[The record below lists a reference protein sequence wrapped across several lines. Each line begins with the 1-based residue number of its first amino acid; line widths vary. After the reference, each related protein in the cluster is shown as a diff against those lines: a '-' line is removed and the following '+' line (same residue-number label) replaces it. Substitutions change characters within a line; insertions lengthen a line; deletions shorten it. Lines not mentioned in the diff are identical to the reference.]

1 MVFPTAGDYK
11 YGLHPILKRVIDKLA
26 KAAIVGDGYALEK
39 ELVEANQQEF
49 EFLKHV
55 LVVAPVE

>member
-1 MVFPTAGDYK
+1 VTTNTVYIQTPDE
-11 YGLHPILKRVIDKLA
+11 PILKRVIDKLA